1 MRVGRVVGNIVSTI
15 KEPTH
20 EGKKLML
27 IRFLNSKGEEIEDEY
42 VYADASGCG
51 VGDLV
56 FVSEDGSAAETE
68 FHLENDVCTFDGVI
82 VGVVDEIHFN
92 ESARV
97 NTNI

>member
-1 MRVGRVVGNIVSTI
+1 
-15 KEPTH
+15 
-20 EGKKLML
+20 ML

-82 VGVVDEIHFN
+82 VGVVDTVHYD
-92 ESARV
+92 
-97 NTNI
+97 NTINV